1 MSPVKKTTKKAK
13 KSRPKPVS
21 RKSSNGETN
30 ESQKTQGP
38 ASPQK
43 IGVFGLDNAG
53 KTTIV
58 RVIQGEN
65 NLDTLANLQPT
76 SHVQIQNLQVPS
88 VEWVLWDFGG
98 QENYREEYTAAPERY
113 FDGLNLLIFVIDV
126 QDMERAEL
134 ALEYF
139 SKCLDY
145 VTQFRNPGEMQ
156 LLVLLHKVDPD
167 LLENPR
173 VQVHLQFLRDQVA
186 LIAKQHEISASIRS
200 STIFDEKLQLQSE
213 ISGTVDVEQNSNN
226 NTYGEM
232 IAAAKNFHRRLRQLK
247 DQGASDSVAD
257 RDEST
262 ENIALDEKK
271 MKQKNTESIETL
283 KMLSLERKRIIEE
296 FKAMLS
302 H

>member
-1 MSPVKKTTKKAK
+1 
-13 KSRPKPVS
+13 
-21 RKSSNGETN
+21 
-30 ESQKTQGP
+30 
-38 ASPQK
+38 
-43 IGVFGLDNAG
+43 
-53 KTTIV
+53 V